1 MVETR
6 WEVGEKAAVVLDV
19 FVRRIMGGSVDGLVG
34 VVVGSSSVVVW
45 LSLADGDLW
54 LLLKIVR
61 VASLKTR

>member
-54 LLLKIVR
+54 L
-61 VASLKTR
+61 